1 MKKLLLILV
10 LLIPTTLFAGE
21 PAVSY
26 YDLQHFKIVPDTNT
40 NRNDWYMRG
49 SFHLVKSTWVVDA
62 ATIAPVFSFNDDG
75 TVSANIIVSASTT
88 TLLSVY
94 TGAVLQGEIDTVGN
108 DLRLTAVNNA
118 IQLRPAD
125 TTVVIITDSSMMI
138 NVPLVADSYIQFRAL
153 TTASLQG
160 LTPSVIGQAYWNSDN
175 DELWISTGTAIN
187 QFVHIA
193 TSLGDMSK
201 SVYDTEDNGVVDNS
215 EALNGEA
222 YAHFVTTNTNQTIGG
237 DKVFSNY
244 ILISS
249 QPCTK
254 AYLGSKQSNISNQ
267 TWTQVLLDTENFDI
281 GSNFD
286 VGTSSYIVPITGYYQ
301 IDAAVEWDGD
311 DMVADKR
318 FVGAVRSEAIAIL
331 ASSQQ
336 SSSVGW
342 QLTNNMSGTV
352 YLIAGQ
358 SVTLWVYQDSGSNNL
373 DINDKTEKTYLSI
386 RLTQ

>member
-1 MKKLLLILV
+1 MKKLLLILA
-10 LLIPTTLFAGE
+10 LLIPTALFAGE

-125 TTVVIITDSSMMI
+125 TTVVIITDSSMTI

-193 TSLGDMSK
+193 TSIGDMSK
-201 SVYDTEDNGVVDNS
+201 SVYDTGDNGVVDNS

-222 YAHFVTTNTNQTIGG
+222 YTHFVTTNTNQSIGG
-237 DKVFSNY
+237 AKTFTKTVQ
-244 ILISS
+244 ISS
-249 QPCTK
+249 QPCARGWLDTDMDDLVNG
-254 AYLGSKQSNISNQ
+254 A
-267 TWTQVLLDTENFDI
+267 WTRVLLDAET
-281 GSNFD
+281 FD
-286 VGTSSYIVPITGYYQ
+286 VSHNFSIANSSFTVPITGYYQ
-301 IDAAVEWDGD
+301 INAGVMFEAPDIVVDRWYY
-311 DMVADKR
+311 M
-318 FVGAVRSEAIAIL
+318 AVRRNGDTLFTDHIHASVVAVLSLTASDL
-331 ASSQQ
+331 AY
-336 SSSVGW
+336 
-342 QLTNNMSGTV
+342 LT
-352 YLIAGQ
+352 AGDEI
-358 SVTLWVYQDSGSNNL
+358 SLWVQSGSGDNNVDLDSGE
-373 DINDKTEKTYLSI
+373 TETFMSI
-386 RLTQ
+386 RLAQ